1 MDIVEIT
8 CAKYEQYIRLKQFS
22 IINEVL
28 SIDDTKKR
36 GRKKNVSIIGQI
48 GAGKNVLSGIID
60 VATMQSLVRKGEVK
74 ELVKDYGMIIVD
86 ECHHVSAFSFEQILK
101 NVVAKYV
108 YGLTATPIRK
118 DGHQPIIFMQCGP
131 IRYKVNVLKQTEELP
146 FEHYVIPRFTSF
158 SKSVLQDEKEWSI
171 TKIYSEISTSE
182 IRNAMIIQDVINCVK
197 EGRNP
202 IVLTGGMSKKE
213 KKSQIE
219 KLLSVPK
226 ECSMVIVATGKFIGE
241 GFDEPRLDTLFLAM
255 PISWKGT
262 LQQYAGRLN
271 RLYENKNEVQIYDY
285 IDVHVGVLER
295 MYQKRLSGYAQIGYS
310 AKTDSTPL
318 EKINSIY
325 NNDNFLTVFSN
336 DILLAKNEVVIV
348 SQILLI
354 KTKYF
359 NIIELLAN
367 VSKNGITVNIFTSAE
382 TDVRENEEA
391 DLKDTYDYLRTT
403 GINII
408 LKSNIHQKF
417 VIIDQKTV
425 WYGNINFLSYKSED
439 ENIMRLTSLN
449 IANELMDTIEDKIAN
464 PKLETAVQQRLF

>member
-1 MDIVEIT
+1 ME
-8 CAKYEQYIRLKQFS
+8 
-22 IINEVL
+22 
-28 SIDDTKKR
+28 
-36 GRKKNVSIIGQI
+36 
-48 GAGKNVLSGIID
+48 
-60 VATMQSLVRKGEVK
+60 SLVRKGEVK

-118 DGHQPIIFMQCGP
+118 DVHQPIIFMQCGP
-131 IRYKVNVLKQTEELP
+131 IRYKVNVLKQTEKLP

-158 SKSVLQDEKEWSI
+158 RKPVLQDEKEWSI

-197 EGRNP
+197 E
-202 IVLTGGMSKKE
+202 E

-219 KLLSVPK
+219 KLSGVPK
-226 ECSMVIVATGKFIGE
+226 EGSMVIVVTGKFIGE

-318 EKINSIY
+318 ETINSIY
-325 NNDNFLTVFSN
+325 NNENFLTVFSN

-348 SQILLI
+348 SQFLLI
-354 KTKYF
+354 KTKFF

-382 TDVRENEEA
+382 TDVRENEGA

-408 LKSNIHQKF
+408 LKSNIHQRF
-417 VIIDQKTV
+417 IIIDQKTV
-425 WYGNINFLSYKSED
+425 WYGNINFLSYESED
-439 ENIMRLTSLN
+439 ENIMRLESLN
-449 IANELMDTIEDKIAN
+449 IANELMDTIEDKTTN
-464 PKLETAVQQRLF
+464 RKLETAIQQKLY